1 MQITGWRFWEDTIDN
16 VGITKDAM
24 TNDPTQDLPNERDRT
39 TQPSITALFELV
51 REVKQSVDAINARL
65 DETNARLDGIESRH
79 ASDFAALNARLDEM
93 DSRHDRDFA
102 ALDARLVELS
112 EEVRS
117 GFMRLEDKIEQIT
130 MHADADYH
138 DLRRRMRNLESK
150 AS

>member
-1 MQITGWRFWEDTIDN
+1 MNND
-16 VGITKDAM
+16 
-24 TNDPTQDLPNERDRT
+24 DPTHDLPDEADRT
-39 TQPSITALFELV
+39 TQPSITAVFELV
-51 REVKQSVDAINARL
+51 RELKQSVDAINARL
-65 DETNARLDGIESRH
+65 DAINVRLDGIESRH
-79 ASDFAALNARLDEM
+79 SGDLAALNARLDEM
-93 DSRHDRDFA
+93 DARHARDFA
-102 ALDARLVELS
+102 ALT

>member
-51 REVKQSVDAINARL
+51 REVKQSVDAINVRLDATNARL
-65 DETNARLDGIESRH
+65 DETNARLDEMDARH
-79 ASDFAALNARLDEM
+79 ARDFAALNAGLI
-93 DSRHDRDFA
+93 
-102 ALDARLVELS
+102 ELS

>member
-1 MQITGWRFWEDTIDN
+1 MKFRALARNMQITGWRFWEDTIDN

-51 REVKQSVDAINARL
+51 REVKQSVDAINVRLDATNARL
-65 DETNARLDGIESRH
+65 DETNARLDEMDARH
-79 ASDFAALNARLDEM
+79 ARDFAALNAGLI
-93 DSRHDRDFA
+93 
-102 ALDARLVELS
+102 ELS

>member
-1 MQITGWRFWEDTIDN
+1 
-16 VGITKDAM
+16 M

-65 DETNARLDGIESRH
+65 DAINARLDATNARLD
-79 ASDFAALNARLDEM
+79 ATNARLDE
-93 DSRHDRDFA
+93 
-102 ALDARLVELS
+102 LS
-112 EEVRS
+112 EVVKA
-117 GFMRLEDKIEQIT
+117 GFMTLEDKIDRSTLHSE
-130 MHADADYH
+130 ADYH

>member
-1 MQITGWRFWEDTIDN
+1 MN
-16 VGITKDAM
+16 
-24 TNDPTQDLPNERDRT
+24 NDGPTHDLPDEADRT

-51 REVKQSVDAINARL
+51 REVKQSVDA
-65 DETNARLDGIESRH
+65 T
-79 ASDFAALNARLDEM
+79 NARLDEM
-93 DSRHDRDFA
+93 DARHARDFA

>member
-1 MQITGWRFWEDTIDN
+1 MS
-16 VGITKDAM
+16 K
-24 TNDPTQDLPNERDRT
+24 DPTLDLPGEENRT
-39 TQPSITALFELV
+39 TQPSITAVFELV
-51 REVKQSVDAINARL
+51 RELKQSVDAINARL
-65 DETNARLDGIESRH
+65 DATNARLD
-79 ASDFAALNARLDEM
+79 ATNARLDEM
-93 DSRHDRDFA
+93 DARHARDFA
-102 ALDARLVELS
+102 ALNARLVELS